1 MSASASE
8 LEGQKG
14 AYLNAITEAVRRL
27 RTAKPVAADYAM
39 EVLSGFLTAG
49 DLWPL
54 YRRAIM
60 TFADMAG
67 VTIALTINREAA

>member
-1 MSASASE
+1 MTTASE
-8 LEGQKG
+8 LEGQKE
-14 AYLNAITEAVRRL
+14 AYLKAIGEAVRRL
-27 RTAKPVAADYAM
+27 RTAKPVTADYAM
-39 EVLSGFLTAG
+39 DVLSGFLTAG

-67 VTIALTINREAA
+67 VTIAQPINREAA